1 MNSAWGGGGDA
12 VKNGGEKKVDLK
24 VCTFSPRRKIP
35 SFDPLSADPPH
46 PLWGWHLA
54 LSSDAVDVVLRGG
67 LVSLG

>member
-1 MNSAWGGGGDA
+1 M
-12 VKNGGEKKVDLK
+12 KTGGEKKVDLK
-24 VCTFSPRRKIP
+24 VCTFSPRLKIP
-35 SFDPLSADPPH
+35 LFPRRDPLSADPPH